1 MNLKRYQNKNQEK
14 FKKSLKKPIEN
25 TNYQD
30 NSLKESNN
38 FQEELHLNKK
48 KSSTG
53 VEDLKKSCKNFEKN
67 TNNQD
72 LRPLR
77 ISRRLPSAN
86 EKF

>member
-14 FKKSLKKPIEN
+14 SYKSLKKPIEN